1 VADHF
6 EMTGRDDRRRKARK
20 PTRIQAW
27 ADPGGAAPAVDCMIV
42 DISEEGARLASVTGT
57 PIPDA
62 FTLQDDAKKEF
73 GEATVKWRA
82 GNTAGVKFVK
92 PKAD

>member
-1 VADHF
+1 VADLF

-27 ADPGGAAPAVDCMIV
+27 ADPGGAAPAVDCLIV
-42 DISEEGARLASVTGT
+42 DISEDGARLAPVSGA
-57 PIPDA
+57 PLPDA
-62 FTLQDDAKKEF
+62 FTLQLDPKSEVA
-73 GEATVKWRA
+73 EANVMWRA
-82 GNTAGVKFVK
+82 ENAVGVKFVK